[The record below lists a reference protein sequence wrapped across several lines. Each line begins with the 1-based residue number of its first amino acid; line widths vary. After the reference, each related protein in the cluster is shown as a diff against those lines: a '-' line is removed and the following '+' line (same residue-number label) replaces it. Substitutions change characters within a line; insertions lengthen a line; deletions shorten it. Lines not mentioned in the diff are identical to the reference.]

1 MFELFNPDGVH
12 APRVAYAHAAL
23 VPAGTDLLFISGQV
37 GITLDGVVAE
47 GFTQQC
53 RLAYGN
59 LLAVL
64 KSKNLTPEHIFKTQI
79 LLTDVDNRDE
89 MFQIQAELMGDFRPA
104 STLMVLK
111 GLARPEIL
119 FEVEA
124 IAACPQ

>member
-1 MFELFNPDGVH
+1 
-12 APRVAYAHAAL
+12 
-23 VPAGTDLLFISGQV
+23 
-37 GITLDGVVAE
+37 
-47 GFTQQC
+47 
-53 RLAYGN
+53 LAYGN